1 MRIASLA
8 SGLLVLLGG
17 LAQAAEGDGLVVTG
31 EGVNVRAGPQSGAMV
46 LLQVHLNEP
55 AIELARAGE
64 WVRVRLPD
72 QDAEGWIHS
81 SLLAPSNIAPLR
93 SGTGA
98 QAAPATGGQP
108 AVTEPPGT
116 AQPAAQTVAAASLE
130 RFRESVDYLNTR
142 ALAAA
147 GVDLFTDV
155 RMAGEGVAQI
165 TATEAWGV
173 VPEGGRQSYLNAL
186 YDRWL
191 ATVGS
196 PLASLQIVD
205 ESGQVLSERS
215 GP

>member
-31 EGVNVRAGPQSGAMV
+31 EGVNVREGPQSGATVM
-46 LLQVHLNEP
+46 LQVHRHEP
-55 AIELARAGE
+55 AVELAREGE

-72 QDAEGWIHS
+72 QDTEGWIHG
-81 SLLAPSNIAPLR
+81 SLLAPAD
-93 SGTGA
+93 G
-98 QAAPATGGQP
+98 AAPATGAEP
-108 AVTEPPGT
+108 AGIGAST
-116 AQPAAQTVAAASLE
+116 APTGAQTVAAASLE

-147 GVDLFTDV
+147 GVDLFTEV
-155 RMAGEGVAQI
+155 RMAGAGVAQI
-165 TATEAWGV
+165 TATDAWGV

-196 PLASLQIVD
+196 PLDRLQIVD